1 VSANSRL
8 TIAAHALE
16 WIELHARLGG
26 GPSTSEAIAR
36 SVQTNPVVIR
46 RLLGSLR
53 EAGLVRS
60 HRGTPAGW
68 SLARPAEQITLLDV
82 RTALGDEPF
91 FGAHATPPSA
101 KCPIGYSIRD
111 TLASAYQ
118 AAEAAAN
125 ATLAEVTI
133 ARSLDQTLAASGQ
146 EHPELLQ
153 TFAAQV
159 NGEKR

>member
-8 TIAAHALE
+8 TIATHALE

-46 RLLGSLR
+46 RLLGALR
-53 EAGLVRS
+53 DAGLVRS

-82 RTALGDEPF
+82 RTALGDGPF
-91 FGAHATPPSA
+91 FMVHATPPSA
-101 KCPIGYSIRD
+101 KCPIGYSIRG
-111 TLASAYQ
+111 TLTSVYQ

-125 ATLAEVTI
+125 AALAEVTI
-133 ARSLDQTLAASGQ
+133 AQSLDHTLAASGKT
-146 EHPELLQ
+146 HPELLRA
-153 TFAAQV
+153 FAAQV
-159 NGEKR
+159 NGEQR